1 MKKLY
6 RYLKFHFKM
15 TCKNIVRH
23 FGLTF
28 SAICAVSVTL
38 ILIAVF
44 MLITTNLNHFTQN
57 IEQQV
62 TIRASIDTIV
72 TAKEQKKL
80 QEQIASLDSVK
91 SVTLSTGQE
100 ELDKFKQEYEDDA
113 SLFEMYE
120 GDKNPIRDTFIVEL
134 KKGESIEQA
143 ASVIEGMKGI
153 VSAEYGGE
161 TTSSMMSTFSAIREG
176 SFIFI
181 IFLVVIAV
189 LLISNKIKMSIY
201 TRKQEIAIMR
211 FIGASNWSIKFPMML
226 EGIFIG
232 IFGSILPVLLTIFCY
247 QFIYNNLQGSFM
259 SSMFVLQDVYPLTLQ
274 ISLLLVG
281 ISMVVG
287 LVGSFFSTTRYLR
300 WKR

>member
-38 ILIAVF
+38 ILISVF
-44 MLITTNLNHFTQN
+44 MLITANLNHFTQN

-91 SVTLSTGQE
+91 SVKLSTGQE

-120 GDKNPIRDTFIVEL
+120 GDNNPIRDTFIIEL
-134 KKGESIEQA
+134 KKGESIEQT
-143 ASVIEGMKGI
+143 ASVIEEMKGI
-153 VSAEYGGE
+153 VSAEYGGD

-259 SSMFVLQDVYPLTLQ
+259 SSMFVLQAVYPLTLQ

-281 ISMVVG
+281 ISMIVG
-287 LVGSFFSTTRYLR
+287 LVGSFLSTTRYLR

>member
-1 MKKLY
+1 
-6 RYLKFHFKM
+6 
-15 TCKNIVRH
+15 
-23 FGLTF
+23 
-28 SAICAVSVTL
+28 
-38 ILIAVF
+38 
-44 MLITTNLNHFTQN
+44 
-57 IEQQV
+57 
-62 TIRASIDTIV
+62 
-72 TAKEQKKL
+72 
-80 QEQIASLDSVK
+80 
-91 SVTLSTGQE
+91 
-100 ELDKFKQEYEDDA
+100 
-113 SLFEMYE
+113 
-120 GDKNPIRDTFIVEL
+120 
-134 KKGESIEQA
+134 
-143 ASVIEGMKGI
+143 
-153 VSAEYGGE
+153 
-161 TTSSMMSTFSAIREG
+161 MSTFSAIREG

-226 EGIFIG
+226 EGVFIG